1 MKDDKREGGKK
12 LCLDVNDLRAIAE
25 VNKIAL
31 KLKEM
36 KKLLKIRKDEKIMF
50 NVMYYR
56 KGSQVDNY
64 KDNTYDTFEQALDEA
79 LSEVESGSC
88 DRFDITRWE
97 TEDEGE
103 LYCIWED
110 GIITFGKELKN

>member
-1 MKDDKREGGKK
+1 M
-12 LCLDVNDLRAIAE
+12 AQ

-36 KKLLKIRKDEKIMF
+36 KKLSKIREDEKIMF
-50 NVMYYR
+50 IVMYYW
-56 KGSQVDNY
+56 KESQVDNY
-64 KDNTYDTFEQALDEA
+64 KDNTYNTFEEA
-79 LSEVESGSC
+79 LNEALTEVESGSC

-110 GIITFGKELKN
+110 GIITFGKELKREIRNTIEVAIDEVLSEIEIGS